1 MGNDAIL
8 LPYQQEAIRGIETH
22 KYSIMLWARQTG
34 KSFLASYYAFL
45 TAVQKE
51 KSLSVIVSASERQSI
66 ELLRKVKTHINA
78 TKAAGLL
85 VAEEEQNS
93 MHLLELKNL
102 SRVIS
107 LPANPDTI
115 RGFTADVLILDEFSF
130 MQHQE
135 ELWRAAFP
143 MITRKHNAKVI
154 IISTPKTKKDIFYFL
169 WQTAQQDSQ
178 HWFSYKLTIYD
189 AVEKGLNINPEEL
202 KAGIKND
209 LAWKTEY
216 LCEFMDSEEVLL
228 PYEVIQA
235 CEEEGIEVEDLRL
248 LKGEIFL
255 GIDIGRRKD
264 LTVISIVEKL
274 GSVLYLRKQEILQNT
289 PFSQQMA
296 VIDHLCHYA
305 RRVAIDET
313 GIGMQIA
320 EELKRKWGEYKVLSV
335 YFTAKTKEELASR
348 LYTKFQDK
356 TIRIP
361 PDNDLRED
369 LHSVKRLVSDKGN
382 IRYEGGTEEGHADRF
397 WSLAL
402 SIYAVSEPVWPV
414 NIITKSP
421 KEYREISKTV
431 RAAYEI

>member
-1 MGNDAIL
+1 
-8 LPYQQEAIRGIETH
+8 
-22 KYSIMLWARQTG
+22 
-34 KSFLASYYAFL
+34 
-45 TAVQKE
+45 
-51 KSLSVIVSASERQSI
+51 
-66 ELLRKVKTHINA
+66 
-78 TKAAGLL
+78 
-85 VAEEEQNS
+85 
-93 MHLLELKNL
+93 
-102 SRVIS
+102 
-107 LPANPDTI
+107 
-115 RGFTADVLILDEFSF
+115 
-130 MQHQE
+130 
-135 ELWRAAFP
+135 
-143 MITRKHNAKVI
+143 
-154 IISTPKTKKDIFYFL
+154 
-169 WQTAQQDSQ
+169 
-178 HWFSYKLTIYD
+178 
-189 AVEKGLNINPEEL
+189 
-202 KAGIKND
+202 
-209 LAWKTEY
+209 
-216 LCEFMDSEEVLL
+216 MDSEEVLL